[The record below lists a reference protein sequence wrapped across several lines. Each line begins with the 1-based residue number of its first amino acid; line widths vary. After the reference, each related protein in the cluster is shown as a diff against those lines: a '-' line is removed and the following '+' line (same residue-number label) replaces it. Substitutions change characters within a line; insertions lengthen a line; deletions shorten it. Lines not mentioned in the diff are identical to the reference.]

1 MKTRW
6 GLIAVALGCVV
17 ALSGCAPAAEEP
29 NEEGNV
35 TLEEAKAQVQATELE
50 IASLIPDDVV
60 ASIDQKPEG
69 TLFSCDEEQHR
80 WKGSTTVVLL
90 PEADATAVVKQLESD
105 VKDAGRFTVESW
117 VDVTET
123 YSVQLT
129 LPGSTE
135 NYVLSEGE
143 PHTIRIASGS
153 VCFTLPEGVYP
164 GGTF

>member
-1 MKTRW
+1 MRARW

-17 ALSGCAPAAEEP
+17 ALSGCAPAADEP
-29 NEEGNV
+29 DEQSGVTWEEG
-35 TLEEAKAQVQATELE
+35 KAQVQATEME

-60 ASIDQKPEG
+60 ARIDQKPEG
-69 TLFSCDEEQHR
+69 TLFSCGEEQHR

-105 VKDAGRFTVESW
+105 VKDVGRFDVESW
-117 VDVTET
+117 VDVTDT

-129 LPGSTE
+129 SPGSAE
-135 NYVLSEGE
+135 NHVLSEGE